1 VLAEKTPGSRR
12 DTRFRAEVSI
22 PTISPIRRIDTPSA
36 ANRTIRALFNI
47 RCGVVCARTLAGT
60 ITSKC
65 HSVEVRTEIES
76 SNDPALIAAVVRNAE
91 GGRYAEAALKEPVPM
106 HKSVVLNGDAF
117 DYETYPR
124 RVQRH

>member
-1 VLAEKTPGSRR
+1 MTAAPGER
-12 DTRFRAEVSI
+12 
-22 PTISPIRRIDTPSA
+22 
-36 ANRTIRALFNI
+36 N
-47 RCGVVCARTLAGT
+47 GT
-60 ITSKC
+60 MPPERKRLSLDFFLRWEWLL
-65 HSVEVRTEIES
+65 V
-76 SNDPALIAAVVRNAE
+76 ALIAAVIRNAE